1 MADERKVSRKYWEDH
16 AFSSIDGIE
25 VAHNDYAL
33 PSIIVGS
40 RMELEEL
47 VARLEYLGYKLGWL
61 DQADTEVT
69 PAPTGEGWAF
79 VEAGSEYGYRRAW
92 YQIVGGVL
100 VLRDEGDHD
109 NLAGNDKALDFEG
122 LTLDQAYAKVNA
134 LDNEPVGHAYD
145 GCHACQWRIW
155 MQEVDGS
162 DLARYGAEFL
172 TYEEPPEAEQLREL
186 IQAFLSKKA
195 SFADLRGAINA

>member
-100 VLRDEGDHD
+100 ILRDEGDHD
-109 NLAGNDKALDFEG
+109 NLAGNDACLDFEG
-122 LTLDQAYAKVNA
+122 LTLDQARAKANA
-134 LDNEPVGHAYD
+134 LDSEPVGHDYD
-145 GCHACQWRIW
+145 GCHACKWGIEVR
-155 MQEVDGS
+155 EVDNPA
-162 DLARYGAEFL
+162 DYGAEFL
-172 TYEEPPEAEQLREL
+172 TYEEPDEAAQLREL
-186 IQAFLSKKA
+186 IQAFLQKKV
-195 SFADLRGAINA
+195 SFADLRTALA